1 MVKRVVVKV
10 IFLTFLSIF
19 YGKLLDL
26 SFLVVKIKTYFLFK
40 ANKKITKIE
49 KNNQKGFTKSI
60 ISVIMKT

>member
-1 MVKRVVVKV
+1 MEKRVVVKV

-26 SFLVVKIKTYFLFK
+26 SFLIVKIKTYFLFK
-40 ANKKITKIE
+40 ANKNR